1 MKKIFSC
8 VLVVIML
15 AAMFVVS
22 VSAGERTDYLNYD
35 NYGEIAQVDRKS
47 IRLNGEKD
55 EAYDAATP
63 IAIATPCNEVS
74 NASSANGTAYIVYDS
89 QYFWVFVEINDTTLK
104 TAASDALNSSY
115 KEDSIEIILDWTNEC
130 LNIANKMPYQARLS
144 HEGYIS
150 ARLGQSGTSMF
161 GTVEDGGTA
170 PVTWLNGVT
179 KVRADGTG
187 YNCEFRIE
195 VPEDVEI
202 NERIAINFL
211 INDWTEQAGTRYM
224 ISSATN
230 KAGTNWDV
238 EKFGYVTF
246 HGVPYTAD
254 TTVLYVVLAMLAAF
268 AIGAATVVSLKKKA
282 R

>member
-8 VLVVIML
+8 VLVVVML
-15 AAMFVVS
+15 AALFVVGA
-22 VSAGERTDYLNYD
+22 SAAERSDYLNYD
-35 NYGEIAQVDRKS
+35 NYGEIAQVERKS
-47 IRLNGEKD
+47 VRLNGEKD

-63 IAIATPCNEVS
+63 IMIATPCDEKS
-74 NASSANGTAYIVYDS
+74 NASTASGIAYIVYDS
-89 QYFWVFVEINDTTLK
+89 QYFWVFVEVNDSTLK
-104 TAASDALNSSY
+104 TQATDPLNSKY
-115 KEDSIEIILDWTNEC
+115 TEDSIEIILDWTNEC

-144 HEGYIS
+144 HQGYIS
-150 ARLGQSGTSMF
+150 AKLGQSGDPLYGS
-161 GTVEDGGTA
+161 VEDGGTA

-179 KVRADGTG
+179 QVRADGTG

-195 VPEDVEI
+195 VPTDVDI

-211 INDWTEQAGTRYM
+211 INDWTEQGGTRYM

-254 TTVLYVVLAMLAAF
+254 TTVLYVALAMVTALVV
-268 AIGAATVVSLKKKA
+268 GLATVVSLKKKA